1 MRKLWKN
8 ARKMSEI
15 FGDMATCQKTMGA
28 NYGIEM
34 KNEQNPCFSFFKM
47 VCGGLFDGGDDSNE
61 GFIIR

>member
-8 ARKMSEI
+8 AQKMSEI
-15 FGDMATCQKTMGA
+15 FGDNVRKLWR

-34 KNEQNPCFSFFKM
+34 KNEQNPCFFFFKM
-47 VCGGLFDGGDDSNE
+47 VCGGLFDGGDDSK